1 MKSVTLVIR
10 SGPTQSIGTR
20 EMLDMALVLATFGC
34 PVSVIL
40 QNAGVLWASLPTMP
54 DDSPLALS
62 GKLKSLPLYDI
73 DNILIDEDSCK
84 ERGVQACHHFPGKLC
99 SHDQILDCLNA
110 SDLVLEA

>member
-1 MKSVTLVIR
+1 
-10 SGPTQSIGTR
+10 
-20 EMLDMALVLATFGC
+20 MLDMALVLATFEC
-34 PVSVIL
+34 PVSIIL

-73 DNILIDEDSCK
+73 HNILIDEDSCK
-84 ERGVQACHHFPGKLC
+84 ERGVQASNHFPGKLC
-99 SHDQILDCLNA
+99 DHDQILDCLNA